1 MRTRGHPVADRDR
14 RRVGRISSDARGVDR
29 AQAGKRSDDQRGALG
44 RAPLPSHHLCPRG
57 RHWNA
62 ARPPP
67 LAVEHSSSVAPAAP
81 GTQWA
86 GTGMVL
92 GSATA
97 FGTLAIFAKLGYA
110 SGLGTEQ
117 TLAFRFLLAAI
128 GMVSLA
134 KVIGQNPLRL
144 RRNQLATLFALGGL
158 VYTAQSLT
166 YFIALRSLP
175 ASLVVLIA
183 YIYPSLVVVAGW
195 LFLRRAVSLW
205 HWVALA
211 ASFAGVA
218 MLVGGARFQLSWVL
232 VWPVALAIA
241 SPIIYTGYILIGER
255 VMSSVPAV
263 AASAVIMSG
272 AALAFCLLAALN
284 HELALPRNTS
294 GWAGA
299 VGIALFPTMVAIS
312 LFMAGLPRV
321 GAARA

>member
-1 MRTRGHPVADRDR
+1 
-14 RRVGRISSDARGVDR
+14 
-29 AQAGKRSDDQRGALG
+29 
-44 RAPLPSHHLCPRG
+44 
-57 RHWNA
+57 
-62 ARPPP
+62 
-67 LAVEHSSSVAPAAP
+67 
-81 GTQWA
+81 
-86 GTGMVL
+86 MVL

-128 GMVSLA
+128 GMLA
-134 KVIGQNPLRL
+134 LAMVIGQNPLRL

-218 MLVGGARFQLSWVL
+218 MLVGGARFELSSAL
-232 VWPVALAIA
+232 AWPVALAIA

-294 GWAGA
+294 GWAVA

-312 LFMAGLPRV
+312 FFMAGLPRV
-321 GAARA
+321 GAARAALLSTWEPVVTVLLAVVILGDRLSIIQVVGGVLVLVAVIVVQAAHLWRPGLSNALK